1 MWKVALSNVNILYT
15 IYKSQMNPQ
24 PEQIDHCKHV
34 KANFHLF
41 DEGGKD
47 GPHHLVGFLLR
58 CFSLKIEVQ
67 EIPHSFHRDIVVVI
81 I

>member
-1 MWKVALSNVNILYT
+1 
-15 IYKSQMNPQ
+15 MNPQ

-47 GPHHLVGFLLR
+47 GPHHLVGFLQPAPMR
-58 CFSLKIEVQ
+58 RSKWAATQAAAQYDGKLKAKK
-67 EIPHSFHRDIVVVI
+67 
-81 I
+81 